1 MKTRRRLM
9 LPVGLVAALITF
21 ASQAGMTA
29 AVARIDMP
37 REGETVRNRSHPE
50 YDALGMTV
58 GSMRL
63 NTSIGV
69 MGRYTDNQFY
79 RQNNRQSDITL
90 MLRPDI
96 NLRSNWSR
104 HSFELRAN
112 GDFEFNEKYTTEDAD
127 NMSVSARGRIDIS
140 KDTNLTLGSSWRD
153 WQEDRGAPDD
163 QDGFKPTQYDE
174 TLANAVVRH
183 RFGRF
188 TLAVGGSYSRRNY
201 KDNVRFDGALIEN
214 DDRDRDIFRL
224 DGRLRYKVQD
234 GLELFVQATRNWRRF
249 DEPLNDGFQRNSQ
262 GIDVSGGIDL
272 QLSNTV
278 FGYFYVGYVDQNYLD
293 PRFAEVNAV
302 LFGGDIDW
310 NVTPLT
316 TINLRADRDLM
327 DTVTFGSPGYLSDR
341 VRLTIDHELRRN
353 IIVTLEGMI
362 GQNDFRQSPRD
373 ETVYNFGVRVEWQWN
388 RHLALNVGYQHFGKD
403 TSFAGVNEY
412 KINQVTLGVTARY

>member
-1 MKTRRRLM
+1 
-9 LPVGLVAALITF
+9 VGLVAALITF
-21 ASQAGMTA
+21 ASQAVMTA

-96 NLRSNWSR
+96 NLRSKWSR

-112 GDFEFNEKYTTEDAD
+112 G
-127 NMSVSARGRIDIS
+127 
-140 KDTNLTLGSSWRD
+140 
-153 WQEDRGAPDD
+153 
-163 QDGFKPTQYDE
+163 GFKPTQYDE

-341 VRLTIDHELRRN
+341 VRLTVDHELRRN
-353 IIVTLEGMI
+353 IIASGPECWVSA
-362 GQNDFRQSPRD
+362 F
-373 ETVYNFGVRVEWQWN
+373 WQG
-388 RHLALNVGYQHFGKD
+388 HEFCG
-403 TSFAGVNEY
+403 S
-412 KINQVTLGVTARY
+412 